1 MVHTAI
7 FFAMVDSDVTDGK
20 KKIVSLSLVVCLHL
34 ADTGVLID
42 NSNVTDIADLA
53 EMKSFAKGLAAGF
66 GTKEKDI
73 QMGIIAAGMRS
84 RIVVP
89 FHETLP
95 LHDVDRRV
103 DGIERENGPS
113 ALGEAFKRAEAYLLA
128 KQKKAIP
135 PLLNDVLF
143 VMVSG
148 DSDVDVHAPVKDL
161 KDGGAKIV
169 VIGVGKNA
177 KLGKVASSADKVFMV
192 PPGAGNALVNAII
205 SAVCQTGE

>member
-1 MVHTAI
+1 M
-7 FFAMVDSDVTDGK
+7 
-20 KKIVSLSLVVCLHL
+20 CLHL

-42 NSNVTDIADLA
+42 NSNVTEIADLA

-103 DGIERENGPS
+103 DGIEQENGSS

-143 VMVSG
+143 VMASG

-161 KDGGAKIV
+161 KAGGAKIV

-192 PPGAGNALVNAII
+192 PPGAGNAMVNAII